1 MKHNPHSSLAFLILL
16 SLVTCLA
23 KAQPAEPGYP
33 ASFSHKLSNADL
45 PIVSLPYFNNDE
57 LIAADTCETC
67 SEAFG
72 IDALAPFDF
81 WKESQ
86 LEIISNNFEHV
97 EIYRV
102 KIKSPTANALHVIFE
117 HFELGPNSKIYFY
130 SPNDTSRILG
140 AYTINNNK
148 DDLSFVSNRIFDNEL
163 IIEVNRQPKSPNET
177 KGVLLIKKF
186 IHVYENRSDF
196 EESFNCHNNVICAP
210 WYNEWCNQ
218 IRSVV
223 KFYFRKNEDPHLCC
237 WFRRK
242 R

>member
-1 MKHNPHSSLAFLILL
+1 MKHNRHSSLAFLILL

-86 LEIISNNFEHV
+86 LEIISNN
-97 EIYRV
+97 
-102 KIKSPTANALHVIFE
+102 T
-117 HFELGPNSKIYFY
+117 
-130 SPNDTSRILG
+130 
-140 AYTINNNK
+140 
-148 DDLSFVSNRIFDNEL
+148 
-163 IIEVNRQPKSPNET
+163 
-177 KGVLLIKKF
+177 
-186 IHVYENRSDF
+186 
-196 EESFNCHNNVICAP
+196 
-210 WYNEWCNQ
+210 
-218 IRSVV
+218 
-223 KFYFRKNEDPHLCC
+223 
-237 WFRRK
+237 
-242 R
+242 

>member
-117 HFELGPNSKIYFY
+117 HFELGLILRYISIVLMIHHEFWEHIQLITTKMIY
-130 SPNDTSRILG
+130 L
-140 AYTINNNK
+140 
-148 DDLSFVSNRIFDNEL
+148 LSAIEYL
-163 IIEVNRQPKSPNET
+163 ITN
-177 KGVLLIKKF
+177 
-186 IHVYENRSDF
+186 
-196 EESFNCHNNVICAP
+196 
-210 WYNEWCNQ
+210 
-218 IRSVV
+218 
-223 KFYFRKNEDPHLCC
+223 
-237 WFRRK
+237 
-242 R
+242 